1 MEYYVIDYTELP
13 EFSWYDITLDFK
25 ERKEYSKFYS
35 YDISYYD
42 ANSIKLKKMFKNY
55 SEHVRLTFK
64 NDKVEI
70 YHSFHTKKIKIAKA
84 IENDICTLKFNV
96 LPFSDYKNIHF
107 MIFSD
112 EL

>member
-1 MEYYVIDYTELP
+1 MEYYIVEYTELP

-35 YDISYYD
+35 HDILYYD
-42 ANSIKLKKMFKNY
+42 DNNIKLKRTFKNY
-55 SEHVRLTFK
+55 YEVVHLTFK
-64 NDKVEI
+64 NNIVEI
-70 YHSFHTKKIKIAKA
+70 YHSFSTKKIKIAKA
-84 IENDICTLKFNV
+84 IENDIYTSKLNI
-96 LPFSDYKNIHF
+96 LPFSDHKNIHF